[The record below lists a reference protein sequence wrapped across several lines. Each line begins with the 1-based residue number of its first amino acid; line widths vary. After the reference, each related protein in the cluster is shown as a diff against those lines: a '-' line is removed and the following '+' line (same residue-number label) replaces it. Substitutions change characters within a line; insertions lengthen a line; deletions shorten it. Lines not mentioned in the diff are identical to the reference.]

1 MAVWFRFPDVTE
13 AGRHKTVKMRPSP
26 RTEKPVCLKSVIV
39 RNRQHTGDLGSLD
52 RRRLYKMAAGQ
63 TLDDWQRTFNQLK
76 RTTFPDSDTWRL
88 EFKHNLPE
96 RLTNNGTIIGW
107 RVYHRRAH
115 GRFRCSSCPNQWTSD
130 RAVVLFAY
138 RHERFRNQ
146 GKVMIRLFGQ
156 RCLNCRMN
164 YEQLELSMRTV
175 LRDLVLEIRRKCYHE
190 RNAPAPQ
197 GHGSDNIERVMTG
210 PHREELCEA
219 CGYRKNIIH

>member
-1 MAVWFRFPDVTE
+1 
-13 AGRHKTVKMRPSP
+13 MRPSP
-26 RTEKPVCLKSVIV
+26 RSDKPVCLKSVIV

-52 RRRLYKMAAGQ
+52 RRRLCKMA
-63 TLDDWQRTFNQLK
+63 TDWTPALW
-76 RTTFPDSDTWRL
+76 SDTFAQL
-88 EFKHNLPE
+88 EEDELEHGDSWAFQFNYSLTETLTKEE
-96 RLTNNGTIIGW
+96 RRRGW
-107 RVYHRRAH
+107 KIYCHRAY